1 MGLVGRGEEM
11 DSAPEVTY
19 SVKWFGRTSALE
31 GELQDASKG
40 TLGPL
45 YSEHNVDPTLLRS
58 ALELGEAAAQ
68 KTRSSTRPASGSGA
82 DGRLEP
88 GQRQLSRVR
97 SGRRR
102 SP

>member
-1 MGLVGRGEEM
+1 MGAESARSVGLVGRGEEM

-31 GELQDASKG
+31 GELKDASKG

-68 KTRSSTRPASGSGA
+68 IDEIVHATGIWIGS
-82 DGRLEP
+82 
-88 GQRQLSRVR
+88 
-97 SGRRR
+97 
-102 SP
+102 